1 MRHTD
6 RELKEGKNIYTVYL
20 LRCKETGKGYV
31 GQTTQKNIEVRFN
44 YGWGYKTNSELM
56 ADIKKYGW
64 KSFQHKIY
72 ATNITSEEADK
83 LEQELIDQY
92 NLTDRQFGYNKY
104 RGGKEKFTWGK
115 EFKSE
120 HIGKG
125 YYFQKTADFIT
136 PDGTIMKD
144 QRCCTVGRD
153 HKDWVRIK
161 TPEELEVEK
170 RKAEWRQKVKDNK
183 AKRLETEKVVGER
196 LRKFNKALAYTGYTF
211 TGKVNTVFAEKALNS
226 LEYMLK
232 NVDTVTGLID
242 VKSGLAEGKI
252 TREGIWLWTATGVVY
267 KLGQSYCFNEYI
279 SSQLGVK
286 INNPEETYFSQKHGS
301 YQNYLEHFN
310 NYQRVM
316 RKLTKVLQ

>member
-31 GQTTQKNIEVRFN
+31 GQTTQKDLRVRFN
-44 YGWGYKTNSELM
+44 GGWGYKNNSELM

-120 HIGKG
+120 HGSRKG
-125 YYFQKTADFIT
+125 CVQKTADYIT

-144 QRCCTVGRD
+144 QKCCTVGRN
-153 HKDWVRIK
+153 HKDWVKIK
-161 TPEELEVEK
+161 TPEELEAEK

-183 AKRLETEKVVGER
+183 AKRLKTEKVIGER

-211 TGKVNTVFAEKALNS
+211 TGRVNTAYAEKALDS

-232 NVDTVTGLID
+232 NVDTTTGLID
-242 VKSGLAEGKI
+242 VRAGIVEDKI
-252 TREGIWLWTATGVVY
+252 SWNEAWLWVATGVIY
-267 KLGQSYCFNEYI
+267 KLGYSYCFNEYI

-286 INNPEETYFSQKHGS
+286 INNPEETFHSKKYGS
-301 YQNYLEHFN
+301 YQNYLEHFL

-316 RKLTKVLQ
+316 RNLTKVLQ